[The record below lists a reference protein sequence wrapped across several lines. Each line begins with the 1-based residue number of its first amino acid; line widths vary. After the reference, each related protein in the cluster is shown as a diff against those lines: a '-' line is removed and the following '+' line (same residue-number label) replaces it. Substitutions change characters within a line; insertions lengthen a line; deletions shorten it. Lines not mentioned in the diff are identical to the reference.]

1 MNTSPATASPSVQL
15 RTVPISAIVPID
27 GWNPRTAFDD
37 AELRA
42 LSASLLERGCLVPVL
57 VQAGGDGSYRLV
69 DGEKRYKAAVLAS
82 LMELP
87 AVVRPAQAS
96 EDSTGVEAELLVDAV
111 VANQLRSQLSPVEE
125 ALACRR
131 LKREHGLTLKG
142 IAQKLQMTQAKVRER
157 MVLLELPETL
167 WPRIAAGEIPASAIA
182 GLVGVE
188 KIHPGLAEVAVTLV
202 LDRGEEYDAD
212 PWRWRDVASDA
223 LAVVAGGLHDE
234 TVEAPAG
241 VFVSSQRYP
250 LGAFALDDKHQA
262 AAEKL
267 AELRGTSVGA
277 LELTF
282 GRAAVEQA
290 RTLKAA
296 YTPEHGWVTLVVGQD
311 VADTIAG
318 DQITAALKA
327 ARADAKRA
335 REAAKTTGK
344 DAAPTADEASDT
356 AVDEAVR
363 KEQARAE
370 RAAAV
375 AAREQAAVFNEQLGV
390 AVVNSLSRVKVDD
403 RVVKI
408 LTAINVAGELDRL
421 AMRGAR
427 YGFPGWVTVQ
437 ETKRGTKRVY
447 IEQRGDAQAKA
458 AEYLAGAKTA
468 GELAGRT
475 LAMVLMGV
483 YADEEA
489 VANSNRAFHSVTV
502 QTALP
507 WAEDVAELID
517 ELAGEKLPAAL
528 MDPVLEQ
535 RRARHAERRAA
546 IAAKTAAIDRIAE
559 LLRDGELGS
568 EALDELEQL
577 APVAYGEYSA
587 AAWELRDKIRAR
599 RKTLTAADSTADTPQ
614 PAEDAELQDDGDVD
628 VDTGELDA
636 QDAGE
641 ENPQDRD
648 GAAAADVDEPDA
660 D

>member
-1 MNTSPATASPSVQL
+1 MNTSPVSASPSVQL
-15 RTVPISAIVPID
+15 RTVPISAIVPIE
-27 GWNPRTAFDD
+27 GWNPRMAFDD
-37 AELRA
+37 TELRA
-42 LSASLLERGCLVPVL
+42 LSSSMLERGCLVPVL
-57 VQAGGDGSYRLV
+57 VQATGNGDYRLV
-69 DGEKRYKAAVLAS
+69 DGEKRYKAAVLAA

-87 AVVRPAQAS
+87 AIIRLPGAN
-96 EDSTGVEAELLVDAV
+96 DDTGDEAELLVDAM
-111 VANQLRSQLSPVEE
+111 VANQLRSQLSAVEE

-142 IAQKLQMTQAKVRER
+142 IAQRLQMTQTKVRER
-157 MVLLELPETL
+157 MALLELPEVL
-167 WPRIAAGEIPASAIA
+167 WPRIATGEIPAGAVA
-182 GLVGVE
+182 GLVGLA

-202 LDRGEEYDAD
+202 LDRADEYDAD

-234 TVEAPAG
+234 TVDPPAG

-250 LGAFALDDKHQA
+250 LSAFALDDKHQA

-267 AELRGTSVGA
+267 AELRGTSVDA
-277 LELTF
+277 LALTF
-282 GRAAVEQA
+282 DRAAIEQA

-296 YTPEHGWVTLVVGQD
+296 YAPEHGWVTLVVGQD

-327 ARADAKRA
+327 VRADAKRA
-335 REAAKTTGK
+335 REAAKTTGTAGSPTAGDGG
-344 DAAPTADEASDT
+344 DAAG
-356 AVDEAVR
+356 AVDEGVL

-370 RAAAV
+370 RAAAA
-375 AAREQAAVFNEQLGV
+375 AARERAAMFNEQLGV
-390 AVVNSLSRVKVDD
+390 AIVNSLSRVKVDD

-408 LTAINVAGELDRL
+408 LTAINVASDLDRI

-427 YGFPGWVTVQ
+427 YGFPGWVTTRD
-437 ETKRGTKRVY
+437 TKRGAKRVY

-468 GELAGRT
+468 GELAGRM
-475 LAMVLMGV
+475 LALLLMAV
-483 YADEEA
+483 YADEDA
-489 VANSNRAFHSVTV
+489 VANSNRAFHTVTV

-507 WAEDVAELID
+507 WADDVAELID
-517 ELAGEKLPAAL
+517 EIASEKLPAAL
-528 MDPVLEQ
+528 INPVLEQ
-535 RRARHAERRAA
+535 RRARHAERHAA

-559 LLRDGELGS
+559 LAPRVDELDS

-577 APVAYGEYSA
+577 NVVAHGEYSV

-599 RKTLTAADSTADTPQ
+599 RKTLTAADETAETTK
-614 PAEDAELQDDGDVD
+614 PAEDAAPQDTGNV
-628 VDTGELDA
+628 GELDA
-636 QDAGE
+636 QDIGE
-641 ENPQDRD
+641 HNPQDRD
-648 GAAAADVDEPDA
+648 GAVAADVAEPDA